1 MSQYNF
7 GIGSLTFIPSGANP
21 TPVPVGVLTDVSV
34 DVSYDLK
41 ELRGSY
47 QAAVDV
53 ARGPLKITGKAKNAA
68 ISGAAL
74 LAALGGATSTT
85 GSKIGITG
93 EAGVIPAAPYE
104 VTVAQGAT
112 FYENLGVIDLTAG
125 KQLTCVA
132 AAPAAGQYMVNSTT
146 GKYTF
151 AAADTGHNVSFN
163 YAYTAAA
170 VGKTVS
176 LLNQVMGASTSF
188 ILACYNNYNGKGFGW
203 RFPAVHVP
211 KLSLALKAEAYTD
224 EDMDFFVVQD
234 PTSLKIVDFYTNE

>member
-1 MSQYNF
+1 MAQYNF

-21 TPVPVGVLTDVSV
+21 TPVMIGVLNDVSI

-85 GSKIGITG
+85 GSKVGITG
-93 EAGVIPAAPYE
+93 EAGVIPTTPFII
-104 VTVAQGAT
+104 TVANGAT
-112 FYENLGVIDLTAG
+112 FYEDLGVVDL
-125 KQLTCVA
+125 
-132 AAPAAGQYMVNSTT
+132 TT
-146 GKYTF
+146 GKQMARAATATGTGIYSVNTTTGAYTF
-151 AAADTGHNVSFN
+151 NTADASHNVSIN

-176 LLNQVMGASTSF
+176 LNNQVMGASTPF
-188 ILACYNNYNGKGFGW
+188 VLACYNNYANRGFGW
-203 RFPAVHVP
+203 RFPAVHIP

-224 EDMDFFVVQD
+224 EDLDFFVVQD
-234 PTSLKIVDFYTNE
+234 PTSLKIVDFFTNE